1 MATFGDITAGGSTF
15 PATNDRAIF
24 GQFVLSEEAQ
34 VESIT
39 CFFHSTSSAGANFKG
54 LLYADATGVP
64 GARIVVGAAVAVPAG
79 GGELVSSVTP
89 FVLAAGTYWIG
100 AVVSDFQPVW
110 VADAGI
116 GGQREEAAQGMSYA
130 SPPATFTSSGTTA
143 DRVSAYVTYT
153 PTSELTQTGV
163 PISTVTAGSWQASG
177 AGGLYA
183 QIDEAAAGDA
193 DYIVTAVTADSCEVG
208 ITALGDPYSS
218 VGHEINY
225 RIRGDGTSGMVVG
238 LYQGATLIASWTH
251 DPVPSSYTSYNQ
263 TLTGPQADSIT
274 DYGDLRLRFTEI

>member
-15 PATNDRAIF
+15 PSTNDRAIF
-24 GQFVLSEEAQ
+24 GQFVLAEEAQ
-34 VESIT
+34 VESIS
-39 CFFHSTSSAGANFKG
+39 CFFHSSSTAGASFKG
-54 LLYADATGVP
+54 LIYTDVA
-64 GARIVVGAAVAVPAG
+64 GAPSARVVVGAAVVVPAG
-79 GGELVSSVTP
+79 GGELASVVTP

-100 AVVSDFQPVW
+100 AVVSDFQPVFS
-110 VADAGI
+110 ADAGV

-163 PISTVTAGSWQASG
+163 PISTVTAGSWQAS
-177 AGGLYA
+177 AGGGLFA
-183 QIDEAAAGDA
+183 QIDETVASDA
-193 DYIVTAVTADSCEVG
+193 DYIVTAVTADSCEFA
-208 ITALGDPYSS
+208 ITVLGDPYSS

-225 RIRGDGTSGMVVG
+225 RIRGDGTSGMTVA
-238 LYQGATLIASWTH
+238 LYQGASLIASWTH
-251 DPVPSSYTSYNQ
+251 DPVPSSYTTYNQ

-274 DYGDLRLRFTEI
+274 NYGDLRLRFTEI

>member
-15 PATNDRAIF
+15 PCTGNRAIL
-24 GQFVLSEEAQ
+24 GQFVLTEEAQ

-39 CFFHSTSSAGANFKG
+39 CFFHSTSSAGVNFKG
-54 LLYADATGVP
+54 LIYTDVAGVP
-64 GARIVVGAAVAVPAG
+64 SARVVVGAAVAVPAG
-79 GGELVSSVTP
+79 GGELTSVVTP

-100 AVVSDFQPVW
+100 AVTSDFMSVW
-110 VADAGI
+110 VADAGL
-116 GGQREEAAQGMSYA
+116 GGQREEGAQGMSYA

-163 PISTVTAGSWQASG
+163 PISTATAGSWQAS
-177 AGGLYA
+177 AGGDLFA
-183 QIDEAAAGDA
+183 QIDEAVASDV
-193 DYIVTAVTADSCEVG
+193 DYIVTAVAADSCEFA

-218 VGHEINY
+218 AGHEINY

-238 LYQGATLIASWTH
+238 LYQGASLIASWTH
-251 DPVPSSYTSYNQ
+251 DPVPSSYTDYNQ

>member
-1 MATFGDITAGGSTF
+1 MATFGDTTAGGSTF
-15 PATNDRAIF
+15 PSTNDRAIF
-24 GQFVLSEEAQ
+24 GQFVLIEEAQ
-34 VESIT
+34 IESIT
-39 CFFHSTSSAGANFKG
+39 CFFDTTSAAGANFKG
-54 LLYADATGVP
+54 LIYSDVAGVP
-64 GARIVVGAAVAVPAG
+64 SARLAVGAAVAVPAG
-79 GGELVSSVTP
+79 GGALTSAVTP

-110 VADAGI
+110 DADSGL

-177 AGGLYA
+177 AGGLFA
-183 QIDEAAAGDA
+183 QIDETVASDA
-193 DYIVTAVTADSCEVG
+193 DYIVTAVTADSCEFA
-208 ITALGDPYSS
+208 ITVLGDPYSS
-218 VGHEINY
+218 LAHEINY

-238 LYQGATLIASWTH
+238 LYQGASLIASWTH
-251 DPVPSSYTSYNQ
+251 DPAPASYTTFNQ